1 MTMRT
6 SLAGTNLEGTYL
18 DGTRLGDTHRPNW
31 PVENSSLQSTVTTGP
46 ILFNHK

>member
-31 PVENSSLQSTVTTGP
+31 PVENGSRQSTVTTSP
-46 ILFNHK
+46 ILLKQK